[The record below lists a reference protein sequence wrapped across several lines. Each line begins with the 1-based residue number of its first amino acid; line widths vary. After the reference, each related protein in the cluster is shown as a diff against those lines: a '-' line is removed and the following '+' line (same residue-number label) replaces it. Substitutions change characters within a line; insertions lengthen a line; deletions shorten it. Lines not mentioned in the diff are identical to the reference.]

1 MSQNAT
7 SFSQVAGRPRLSA
20 DLVADLLHTAYDI
33 DGTLGRLPSERDQ
46 NFRVDVAGVPR
57 YVVKV
62 SNIAEQRAVL
72 DLQHAAMQHLSGAG
86 IGCPVVVRGRD
97 NATLR
102 TIDSHLFRVL
112 TFLPGQLMAHRE
124 QRSAGLLDDFGRF
137 LGDVTRA
144 FTGFDDPAAAR
155 HLQWDVERSGEVISR
170 YLPDIDTRRRPL
182 VERVLRVYEK
192 RGAPA
197 LVRLPHSVIHNDAND
212 HNVLVEADRVTGLID
227 FGDMVHSV
235 TLNELAVGCAYAMLG
250 QADPLTVMDTVAR
263 GYDMTQPLTAPEKAV
278 LPDLVRTR
286 LATSVAISA
295 HQHALDPQNAYL
307 TVSEDQAW
315 QVLAILERDL
325 DGTQG

>member
-20 DLVADLLHTAYDI
+20 DLVADLLRTAYDI
-33 DGTLGRLPSERDQ
+33 DGTLEQLPSERDQ

-57 YVVKV
+57 YVAKV

-72 DLQHAAMQHLSGAG
+72 ELQHAAMQHLSEAG
-86 IGCPVVVRGRD
+86 IGCPAVVHGRD
-97 NATLR
+97 NATLS
-102 TIDSHLFRVL
+102 TIEGHLVGVL
-112 TFLPGQLMAHRE
+112 TFLPGQLLTHRE
-124 QRSAGLLDDFGRF
+124 QRSAALLHDFGRF

-144 FTGFDDPAAAR
+144 FTGFNHPAADR
-155 HLQWDVERSGEVISR
+155 HLQWDVERSGQVISS
-170 YLPDIDTRRRPL
+170 YLPDIDTRHRPL
-182 VERVLRVYEK
+182 VERVLQVYEK
-192 RGAPA
+192 RVAPA
-197 LVRLPHSVIHNDAND
+197 LVSLPHSVIHNDAND
-212 HNVLVEADRVTGLID
+212 HNVLVEAEHVTGLID

-250 QADPLTVMDTVAR
+250 QAEPLTVMDTVAR
-263 GYDMTQPLTAPEKAV
+263 GYDMTQPLTAPERAL

-307 TVSEDQAW
+307 TVSEDLAW
-315 QVLAILERDL
+315 QVLAILERDG
-325 DGTQG
+325 DGR